1 MICLNLAVS
10 TMNNR
15 IHFHWWLERGIL
27 KIKGYN
33 CLLQKYSRRPFIRCE
48 FGRFPLCPVL
58 PCSTFS
64 LMFRQL
70 QTVFSVWQPF
80 WLRFSISLV
89 FVPIKASLRLCLWHI
104 FRNSLC
110 KRCWWSPA
118 LFSLSLFPHFFA
130 ILSFL
135 SFEVYMF
142 DFIFYTFG
150 LLQWV
155 ITPREKVP
163 NHWHRMT
170 RYRSD
175 SENTCHSSSI
185 DISLSFILCK
195 SSCLGSETVSFL
207 INFKIKISAWL
218 IIYINRV

>member
-118 LFSLSLFPHFFA
+118 LFSLSIFSSLFCNL
-130 ILSFL
+130 ILS
-135 SFEVYMF
+135 
-142 DFIFYTFG
+142 
-150 LLQWV
+150 LLWSLHVWLYLLYIWV
-155 ITPREKVP
+155 IAMGNYTKGESSKSLTQ
-163 NHWHRMT
+163 N
-170 RYRSD
+170 D
-175 SENTCHSSSI
+175 S
-185 DISLSFILCK
+185 L
-195 SSCLGSETVSFL
+195 
-207 INFKIKISAWL
+207 
-218 IIYINRV
+218 